1 MKKKVQKSDDS
12 QQPKFDLCIQV
23 LSVLLLLYD
32 RDNACC
38 SGVGIENQGFKLRP
52 IYNWTEKKTK
62 CGGGYG
68 KRRWEEKKQGDTF
81 LFLF

>member
-1 MKKKVQKSDDS
+1 LIVKAKIIEGETGHVKKKVQKSDDS

-52 IYNWTEKKTK
+52 IYN
-62 CGGGYG
+62 
-68 KRRWEEKKQGDTF
+68 
-81 LFLF
+81 